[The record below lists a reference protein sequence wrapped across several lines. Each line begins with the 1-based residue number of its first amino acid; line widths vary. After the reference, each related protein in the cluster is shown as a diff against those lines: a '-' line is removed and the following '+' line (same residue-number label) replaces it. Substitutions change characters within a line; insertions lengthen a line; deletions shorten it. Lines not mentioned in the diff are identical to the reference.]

1 MFQGRLRPFFL
12 YLFFP
17 SFLLPDRD
25 SDIDTSHTPFAG
37 SSSDSIFH
45 DAAYMVVKRYIVL
58 AASTPNSRYTF
69 SPDVLPAHLPER
81 ERSCVGGR
89 TGLSC
94 FRVRCGLF
102 RLDFFRDRFL
112 FEVAISFFVAKL
124 VCRRARPDGLD
135 QWRIAQIFLYRACG
149 LGLRLQNKEYLC
161 AILGAALYCTYFLCT
176 VKLIY

>member
-1 MFQGRLRPFFL
+1 MRYPLLFPNRHSYRFLRKYPFIHFGCAISFYIERPLMQRRLLRFVSRQTSAIFP

-102 RLDFFRDRFL
+102 RLDFFATAFYLKSPYRF
-112 FEVAISFFVAKL
+112 S
-124 VCRRARPDGLD
+124 
-135 QWRIAQIFLYRACG
+135 
-149 LGLRLQNKEYLC
+149 LQS
-161 AILGAALYCTYFLCT
+161 
-176 VKLIY
+176 